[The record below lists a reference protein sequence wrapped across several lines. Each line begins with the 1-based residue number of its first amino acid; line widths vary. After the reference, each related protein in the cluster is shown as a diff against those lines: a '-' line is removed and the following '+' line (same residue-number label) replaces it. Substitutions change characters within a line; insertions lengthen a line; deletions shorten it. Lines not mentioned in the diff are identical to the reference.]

1 MKTVPRAEGI
11 AQALDARDF
20 RVERL
25 KHMPRFMLPLRYLL
39 QSLETV
45 AVLRRERPRLIITT
59 NPPVILP
66 LLVYAFARWPK
77 ADLVIDSHTGAFSGK
92 WKFFLFLHRF
102 LSRRALT
109 TVVTNETLREQVASW
124 GAPVFVLEDRVP
136 ELPIFETEQ
145 TNSCF
150 SIAMIS
156 SFAADEPLGEVLAA
170 ARELPGFRFFI
181 TGRIPKRLTQLVA
194 EASRNVTFTGF
205 LPRSDYVA
213 MLSRADA
220 IMVLTTHDAT
230 MLCGAYEAA
239 AVGKPLITSD
249 WSALRSYFS
258 KGAVYVDNSAEG
270 IRRAVLEI
278 AEQNQR
284 LRSEMCELKSELTQR
299 WNRRFEDFC
308 KYIDISLKPNDTV
321 VPSRHHP

>member
-1 MKTVPRAEGI
+1 
-11 AQALDARDF
+11 
-20 RVERL
+20 
-25 KHMPRFMLPLRYLL
+25 MPRVMLPLRYLL

-59 NPPVILP
+59 NPPVVLP
-66 LLVYAFARWPK
+66 LLVYAVARWPK
-77 ADLVIDSHTGAFSGK
+77 ADLVIDSHTGAFGGK
-92 WKFFLFLHRF
+92 WRFFLFLHRF
-102 LSRRALT
+102 LSRRALAT
-109 TVVTNETLREQVASW
+109 LVTNETLRAEVASW

-136 ELPIFETEQ
+136 ELPIFDTHQ

-156 SFAADEPLGEVLAA
+156 SFAPDEPIGEVLAA
-170 ARELPGFRFFI
+170 AGELPGFRFFI
-181 TGRIPKRLTQLVA
+181 TGRIPKRLTQL
-194 EASRNVTFTGF
+194 EAQAPTNVTFTGF
-205 LPRSDYVA
+205 LPRPDYVA

-258 KGAVYVDNSAEG
+258 KGAVYVDNSAED

-278 AEQNQR
+278 ADQNQR
-284 LRSEMCELKSELTQR
+284 LRSEMCELKSELTQH

-308 KYIDISLKPNDTV
+308 KHVDTLLKLSDTV
-321 VPSRHHP
+321 PPGTRLP